1 MQSQLPE
8 LYQPGEQKVK
18 GGWWCGGGGPGRGK
32 ARGEGQRDLGQ
43 LNKKG
48 LLCCSQVS
56 NAPGTQW
63 IEEGSSGGLLRLR
76 SMKDTPVQLFSLQ
89 DTENG
94 TLKARFRPS
103 LPRNF

>member
-1 MQSQLPE
+1 M
-8 LYQPGEQKVK
+8 V
-18 GGWWCGGGGPGRGK
+18 WRRGPGRGK
-32 ARGEGQRDLGQ
+32 ARGEGGRRDLGQ